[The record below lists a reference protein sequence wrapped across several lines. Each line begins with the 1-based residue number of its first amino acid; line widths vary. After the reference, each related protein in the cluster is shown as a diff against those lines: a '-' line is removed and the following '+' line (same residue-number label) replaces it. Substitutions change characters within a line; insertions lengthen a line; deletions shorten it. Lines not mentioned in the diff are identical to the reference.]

1 MSASRLPWILLVV
14 SLAFNVAFAAG
25 FVHTRLTADRP
36 TPPAGDQDRAEEGA
50 DSADEMDP
58 RLRLVSE
65 LNLDAGQLEQFE
77 RAYERS
83 QQRSDELRDELR
95 EIREQMLELR
105 GADEPDRERLGE
117 LRSRARE
124 VFETLAEER
133 QSQFNEFM
141 QTLTPE
147 QRRAAVEL
155 MRSRGGRH
163 HRAISPEQR
172 ERMREAFR
180 KRLERRRE
188 RADEDADDEQ
198 KPGRSPDRGGPWPR
212 RDFQADDDDDRTG
225 AETEKADPRPRG
237 EDDSDAEGPVQ

>member
-1 MSASRLPWILLVV
+1 MSTTRLPWILLVV
-14 SLAFNVAFAAG
+14 SLAFNVAFAAR
-25 FVHTRLTADRP
+25 FLHARLTADRP
-36 TPPAGDQDRAEEGA
+36 MPPAGDQDRAEEGT
-50 DSADEMDP
+50 DPVDEMDP

-65 LNLDAGQLEQFE
+65 LNLDARQLEQFE

-83 QQRSDELRDELR
+83 QQRSEELREELR

-105 GADEPDRERLGE
+105 GADEPDRERLRE
-117 LRSRARE
+117 LRSRFRE

-133 QSQFNEFM
+133 QTQFSEFM

-163 HRAISPEQR
+163 HSDLSPKQR

-180 KRLERRRE
+180 ERFERRRE
-188 RADEDADDEQ
+188 RAEEDADEQ
-198 KPGRSPDRGGPWPR
+198 GTSGQGPDRRGPWPR
-212 RDFQADDDDDRTG
+212 RDSRVDEDDDRT
-225 AETEKADPRPRG
+225 
-237 EDDSDAEGPVQ
+237 DAE